1 MKIWQKNIDVD
12 SFVETFTV
20 GQDREMDM
28 NLAAADV
35 LGSLAHTKMLNSIG
49 LMTDQDLEDV
59 QKELKNIYREIL
71 AGNFKIEDSVEDVH
85 SQVEMMLTERIGE
98 AGKKI
103 HSGRSRN
110 DQVLVDLKLYFR
122 SEIESIF
129 KNTEELF
136 DQLISLSNQYQSVL
150 MPGYTHLQIAMPSS
164 FGLWF
169 GAYAESLVD
178 DLQLLKAA
186 WNVCNKNPLGSAAG
200 YGSSF
205 PLNRTMTTILLGF
218 EDLNYN
224 VVYAQMGRG
233 KTERILAQAMS
244 SIAATLAKFAMDVT
258 LFINQNFGFISFPA
272 HLTTGS
278 SIMPHKKNPDV
289 FELIRSR
296 CNKIQ
301 ALPNEIAMMTT
312 NLPVGYHRDLQ
323 LLKENLFPAFK
334 SLNDCLAIAK
344 YMLENITIKENI
356 LDDPKYDYLFSVE
369 VVNNEVLNGVPFREA
384 YRKIGLD
391 IEEGKF
397 QPAKE
402 VNHTHEGSIGNLCND
417 QIQRMFKEVKA
428 DFGFEKVDAALDSLL
443 AQ

>member
-12 SFVETFTV
+12 SFVESFTV
-20 GQDREMDM
+20 GNDRVMDLQ
-28 NLAAADV
+28 LAAADV
-35 LGSLAHTKMLNSIG
+35 LGSLAHTRMLNSIN
-49 LMTDQDLEDV
+49 LMTDDDLALV

-71 AGNFKIEDSVEDVH
+71 AGDFQIEDSVEDVH
-85 SQVEMMLTERIGE
+85 SQVEMLLTQRIGE

-122 SEIESIF
+122 TEIQYIIQ
-129 KNTEELF
+129 NTEAFFNVLI
-136 DQLISLSNQYQSVL
+136 QLSERYKHILI
-150 MPGYTHLQIAMPSS
+150 PGYTHLQIAMPSS

-178 DLQLLKAA
+178 DLEMMKAA
-186 WNVCNKNPLGSAAG
+186 WKVCNKNPLGSAAG

-205 PLNRTMTTILLGF
+205 PLNRTMTTQLLGF

-233 KTERILAQAMS
+233 KTERILAQGMS
-244 SIAATLAKFAMDVT
+244 SIAATLAKFAMDVC
-258 LFINQNFGFISFPA
+258 LYINQNFGFISFPA

-301 ALPNEIAMMTT
+301 ALPNEIALMTT
-312 NLPVGYHRDLQ
+312 NLPSGYHRDLQ

-334 SLNDCLAIAK
+334 SLNECLEIATF
-344 YMLENITIKENI
+344 MLENISVKDNI

-369 VVNNEVLNGVPFREA
+369 VVNNEVLKGIPFREA
-384 YRKIGLD
+384 YRTIGID
-391 IEEGKF
+391 IDEGRFK
-397 QPAKE
+397 PSKE

-417 QIQRMFKEVKA
+417 QIQRMFEQVKA
-428 DFGFEKVDAALDSLL
+428 TFGFEKVEKALEELVK
-443 AQ
+443 

>member
-12 SFVETFTV
+12 SFVESFTV
-20 GQDREMDM
+20 GKDREMDM
-28 NLAAADV
+28 HLASADV
-35 LGSLAHTKMLNSIG
+35 LGSLAHTRMLNSIG
-49 LMTDQDLEDV
+49 LMTDEDLSAV
-59 QKELKNIYREIL
+59 QQELKNIYKEIL
-71 AGNFKIEDSVEDVH
+71 AGQFQIEASVEDVH
-85 SQVEMMLTERIGE
+85 SQVEMMLTQRIGE

-122 SEIESIF
+122 SEIHNVF
-129 KNTEELF
+129 NTTELLF
-136 DQLISLSNQYQSVL
+136 NQLIELSEQYKNVL

-178 DLQLLKAA
+178 DLHMLKAA
-186 WNVCNKNPLGSAAG
+186 WSVCNKNPLGSAAG

-205 PLNRTMTTILLGF
+205 PLNRTMTTELLGF

-301 ALPNEIAMMTT
+301 ALPTEIAMMTT

-323 LLKENLFPAFK
+323 LLKENLFPAFQ
-334 SLNDCLAIAK
+334 SLNECLEIATF
-344 YMLENITIKENI
+344 MLENIEIKDSI
-356 LDDPKYDYLFSVE
+356 LDDPTYDYLFSVE
-369 VVNNEVLNGVPFREA
+369 VVNNEVLQGIPFREA
-384 YRKIGLD
+384 YKNIGLA
-391 IEEGKF
+391 IEEGTF
-397 QPAKE
+397 QPLKE

-417 QIQRMFKEVKA
+417 QIQRMFTEVKA
-428 DFGFEKVDAALDSLL
+428 DFGFEKVEKALEELVK
-443 AQ
+443 

>member
-20 GQDREMDM
+20 GQDREMDLQ
-28 NLAAADV
+28 LAGADV
-35 LGSLAHTKMLNSIG
+35 LGSLAHTRMLNSIG
-49 LMTDQDLEDV
+49 LMTDADLHAV
-59 QKELKNIYREIL
+59 QQELKNIYQEIL
-71 AGNFKIEDSVEDVH
+71 SGSFQIEDSVEDVH

-129 KNTEELF
+129 KNTELLF
-136 DQLISLSNQYQSVL
+136 EQLISLSNTYKSVL

-178 DLQLLKAA
+178 DLHLLKAA
-186 WNVCNKNPLGSAAG
+186 WAVCNKNPLGSAAG

-205 PLNRTMTTILLGF
+205 PLNRTMTTQLLGF
-218 EDLNYN
+218 DDLNYN

-301 ALPNEIAMMTT
+301 ALPNEIALMTT

-323 LLKENLFPAFK
+323 LLKENLFPAFQ

-344 YMLENITIKENI
+344 YMLEHITIKEDI
-356 LDDPKYDYLFSVE
+356 LNDPKYDYLFSVE
-369 VVNNEVLNGVPFREA
+369 VVNNEVLQGIPFREA
-384 YRKIGLD
+384 YRNIGLA
-391 IEEGKF
+391 IEEGTF

-417 QIQRMFKEVKA
+417 QIERMFAEVKKE
-428 DFGFEKVDAALDSLL
+428 FGFEKVEQALAELL
-443 AQ
+443 K